1 MTEYLDRFYQL
12 FYYENISEFKTELE
26 KYCAV
31 LENKIDCVKS
41 NEKTLYTVY
50 TLFDIYN
57 ENSQQ
62 GTIAKF
68 NIYYDGTIKL
78 INLNYDKL
86 SKIPTLNKETLNVY
100 RMTQDE
106 LSSIH
111 NKILEILTYL
121 NNSDKI
127 INYIYHV
134 YSNYFYKCEC
144 SNYNGRIVYRFK
156 PGYCF
161 EINKYGLRV
170 LYSSKPIHNFQV
182 NSNLKS
188 ENFIHPQLDDKYNKP
203 Y

>member
-1 MTEYLDRFYQL
+1 MTKYLDRFYQL
-12 FYYENISEFKTELE
+12 FYYDNISEFKIELE

-31 LENKIDCVKS
+31 LENKIDCIKS
-41 NEKTLYTVY
+41 NEKTLYHVY
-50 TLFDIYN
+50 TLFDIDKDDSLQY
-57 ENSQQ
+57 
-62 GTIAKF
+62 TIAKF

-78 INLNYDKL
+78 IYLNYHKL
-86 SKIPTLNKETLNVY
+86 CIIPILNDN
-100 RMTQDE
+100 RMTQFE
-106 LSSIH
+106 VTRVH
-111 NKILEILTYL
+111 NKILEILRYL
-121 NNSDKI
+121 DNIDKI
-127 INYIYHV
+127 INYIYNI
-134 YSNYFYKCEC
+134 YINYFYKCEC

-188 ENFIHPQLDDKYNKP
+188 ENFIHPQLDDRYNNP